1 MKRPRVR
8 RGAVAIALVLV
19 MLLSLLGAFAFLV
32 YRPLPTIDGDRRL
45 IGLDERAEI
54 VRDGYGVPHIFAATA
69 HDLFF
74 LQGYVTAQDR
84 LFQLDLFRR
93 TGRGRLAEVLGDAAL
108 DTDKFTRTIG
118 LARAAELDAALL
130 SSEARL
136 ALAAYAD
143 GVNKLL
149 EQQGDALPI
158 EFLLLGYKPEPWT
171 ASDSLVIL
179 KLESFDL
186 ATNYA
191 TELARAN
198 VAARVGPA
206 ALAQLF
212 PDSDAGP
219 PVVLEDGSDP
229 SSPSDPAWDAV
240 RDTFAAPVS
249 IAGLD
254 GLRALLGDAGNG
266 LGSNCIALAGSRT
279 ASGKPLLEGD
289 PHLSVRNPAIWYE
302 IAMRG
307 PGYDIAGFSIPGL
320 PGIGI
325 GHNARLAWTFTVAYT
340 DVQDFFVE
348 QPDPADPRRFMFKGA
363 SEAATVLREQIRVK
377 GKSDPVALDVIVT
390 RHGPLMQGVLK
401 NQIAPL
407 ALRWTALDGGRT
419 MDALLGMARAT
430 DFATF
435 RAAGADVSGAT
446 LSACYADVDGHIGY
460 VLIGALPDRMKGDGR
475 LPVPGWTGEYEWRG
489 TLPASANPSRSDPP
503 EGYIVNA
510 NDRPVTDPSAAGYVG
525 EWDPGFRAG
534 TLLARVKDLTG
545 ATVDTLRSI
554 QTDYTSP
561 PIAAFFAALTAS
573 MPRTP
578 LGATAKDIARRWDG
592 ALAVDSS
599 GAAIYEAWLVHMTDR
614 TFRDKLGDTVYLDY
628 VTNGRPTFALYKL
641 LPRTSDP
648 WFASVGDPSANGR
661 DQLGGLALDDAAREL
676 RDRFGADPAKW
687 RWGAM
692 HTVTFAHPLS
702 IGLPGPVRALF
713 DIGPYERAGDGYS
726 LNNGAYSLATPY
738 GLRSHASE
746 RMVADLGDLDLT
758 RTVLP
763 TGQSGQPFSR
773 FWGDQAPLWLRG
785 ELHPLVVTRD
795 RIADRTTLVLRPR

>member
-8 RGAVAIALVLV
+8 RRFAALALALVV
-19 MLLSLLGAFAFLV
+19 ILSLAGTFAFLI
-32 YRPLPTIDGDRRL
+32 YRPLPTLDGDRRL

-54 VRDGYGVPHIFAATA
+54 VRDTYGVPHIFASTT

-93 TGRGRLAEVLGDAAL
+93 TGRGRLSEVLGDAGL
-108 DTDKFTRTIG
+108 ETDKFIRTIG
-118 LARAAELDAALL
+118 LARAADLDAALL
-130 SSEARL
+130 SPEARL
-136 ALAAYAD
+136 ALTAYAD

-149 EQQGDALPI
+149 EQQGESLPI
-158 EFLLLGYKPEPWT
+158 EFVLLGYKPEPWT
-171 ASDSLVIL
+171 ATDSLVIL
-179 KLESFDL
+179 KLQSYDL
-186 ATNYA
+186 ATNYG

-198 VAARVGPA
+198 VAARAGPSA
-206 ALAQLF
+206 VAGLF
-212 PDSDAGP
+212 PDSDSRP
-219 PVVLEDGSDP
+219 PTGLLDGS
-229 SSPSDPAWDAV
+229 WDAV
-240 RDTFAAPVS
+240 HAAFSAPA
-249 IAGLD
+249 ILPGLD
-254 GLRALLGDAGNG
+254 GLRALFGDAGNG
-266 LGSNCIALAGSRT
+266 LGSNCVALAGSRT

-325 GHNARLAWTFTVAYT
+325 GHNARLGWSFTVAYS
-340 DVQDFFVE
+340 DVQDFFLE

-363 SEAATVLREQIRVK
+363 SEPATVLREQIRVK
-377 GKSDPVALDVIVT
+377 GKSDVIPFDVVVT

-407 ALRWTALDGGRT
+407 ALRWTALDGGKT
-419 MDALLGMARAT
+419 MDGLLAMARAT

-460 VLIGALPDRMKGDGR
+460 ALFGALPDRTKGDGR

-489 TLPASANPSRSDPP
+489 LLPASANPSQSDPP
-503 EGYIVNA
+503 QGYIVSA
-510 NDRPVTDPSAAGYVG
+510 NQRPVTDPSAVGYVG

-545 ATVDTLRSI
+545 ATVDTLRAI

-561 PIAAFFAALTAS
+561 PIRAFQDALVSGA
-573 MPRTP
+573 PRTP
-578 LGATAKDIARRWDG
+578 LGETARDVARRWDG
-592 ALAVDSS
+592 ALAVDSA

-614 TFRDKLGDTVYLDY
+614 TFHDKLGDAVYLDY

-641 LPRTSDP
+641 LPRSTDP
-648 WFASVGDPSANGR
+648 WFTSLGDPSVSGR
-661 DQLGGLALDDAAREL
+661 DGQSGLALDDAAREL
-676 RDRFGADPAKW
+676 RERFGADPAKW
-687 RWGAM
+687 RWGGL

-702 IGLPGPVRALF
+702 AGLPAPVRGLF

-726 LNNGAYSLATPY
+726 LNNGAYSLVTPY
-738 GLRSHASE
+738 ALRSHASE
-746 RMVADLGDLDLT
+746 RMIVDLGDLDLT
-758 RTVLP
+758 RSVLP
-763 TGQSGQPFSR
+763 TGESGQPFSKH
-773 FWGDQAPLWLRG
+773 WGDQTPLWLRG
-785 ELHPLVVTRD
+785 ELHPSVFTRD
-795 RIADRTTLVLRPR
+795 RITDPQILVLRPR